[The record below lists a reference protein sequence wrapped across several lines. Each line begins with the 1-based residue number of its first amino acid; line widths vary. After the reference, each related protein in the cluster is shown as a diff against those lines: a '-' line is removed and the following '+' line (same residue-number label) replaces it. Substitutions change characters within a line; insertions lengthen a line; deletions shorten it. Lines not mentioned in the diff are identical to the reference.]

1 VGSEPSDV
9 SLPVLVAPGLTTAA
23 MGHSPQRRA
32 ITIHEDTV
40 ILFAKTRRSLRGSS
54 LHNAL
59 PSCCST
65 TFCLAAEAGVVRRSQ
80 GFPQTGK
87 NPESWKLK
95 APTWDTDVVPTSR
108 QGE

>member
-1 VGSEPSDV
+1 
-9 SLPVLVAPGLTTAA
+9 LTTAA

-59 PSCCST
+59 PRCCST
-65 TFCLAAEAGVVRRSQ
+65 TFCLSAEAGVVRRSQ

-87 NPESWKLK
+87 KSRILESQG
-95 APTWDTDVVPTSR
+95 PTWDTDVVPTSR